1 MDKGIHEGHRTRMR
15 DRILKDGIE
24 SLQPHEVLEYILYA
38 FVPRKDTNE
47 IAHELIDKFGSFSG
61 VLDAEYEQL
70 IAVKGIS
77 EVTATFLTSLKG
89 ILNYYQ
95 LDKAKA
101 KKKVDT
107 LNKVVEYMQG
117 LIGYETKE
125 KAYLLLT
132 NNQSELLATKLL
144 SSGTVDQVGI
154 YIREISELA
163 LRYKATGVIL
173 CHNHPSGN
181 VSPSMDDI
189 GLTRSIYTALRM
201 INIRLLD
208 HIIISGKKHYSM
220 KFNGDLNEIIQHVET
235 KLGEGFFE
243 SQIEWR
249 EE

>member
-1 MDKGIHEGHRTRMR
+1 MNKSVHEGHRARMR

-24 SLQPHEVLEYILYA
+24 SLQSHEVLEYVLYA

-47 IAHELIDKFGSFSG
+47 IAHELIEKFGTFSG
-61 VLDAEYEQL
+61 VLDADYEQL
-70 IAVKGIS
+70 MTVKGIS

-89 ILNYYQ
+89 IFGYYQ

-107 LNKVVEYMQG
+107 LKKVVDYMQG

-132 NNQSELLATKLL
+132 NNQSELITTKLL

-154 YIREISELA
+154 HVREISELA
-163 LRYKATGVIL
+163 LRYKATNVIL

-181 VSPSMDDI
+181 VSPSVDDV

-208 HIIISGKKHYSM
+208 HIIISGNEYYSM
-220 KFNGDLNEIIQHVET
+220 KFAGDLNEIIQHVET

-243 SQIEWR
+243 SQVEWR

>member
-1 MDKGIHEGHRTRMR
+1 
-15 DRILKDGIE
+15 
-24 SLQPHEVLEYILYA
+24 
-38 FVPRKDTNE
+38 
-47 IAHELIDKFGSFSG
+47 
-61 VLDAEYEQL
+61 
-70 IAVKGIS
+70 
-77 EVTATFLTSLKG
+77 
-89 ILNYYQ
+89 
-95 LDKAKA
+95 
-101 KKKVDT
+101 
-107 LNKVVEYMQG
+107 MQG

-132 NNQSELLATKLL
+132 NNQSDLLATKLL

-181 VSPSMDDI
+181 VSPSVDDI